1 MFPIS
6 IVSED
11 EYGTPYSAH
20 TIASVEELEEE
31 LVVLNELLEDASV
44 VRASRLRIIINQLED
59 LLSEYNNA
67 NG

>member
-1 MFPIS
+1 MFPVS

-20 TIASVEELEEE
+20 TIASAEELEEE
-31 LVVLNELLEDASV
+31 LVALNELLEDASV
-44 VRASRLRIIINQLED
+44 ARASRLRIIINQLED

>member
-6 IVSED
+6 IISED
-11 EYGTPYSAH
+11 EYGVPYSAH

>member
-6 IVSED
+6 IISED
-11 EYGTPYSAH
+11 EYGVPYSAH
-20 TIASVEELEEE
+20 TIASAEELEEE

>member
-11 EYGTPYSAH
+11 EYGVPYSAH
-20 TIASVEELEEE
+20 TIASAEELEEE

-44 VRASRLRIIINQLED
+44 ARASRLHVIIDQLES

-67 NG
+67 ND